1 MPDVAEGEGMTEAAG
16 RESGAD
22 GSGDKAAVGDPGY
35 EAAVERLE
43 KIIERLDSGHAGLR
57 ETLDLCREGRDLV
70 TYCASE
76 LDAVGQD
83 LKELRLDELAAGLER
98 APGPTDES

>member
-1 MPDVAEGEGMTEAAG
+1 MGEGENE
-16 RESGAD
+16 RNYES
-22 GSGDKAAVGDPGY
+22 
-35 EAAVERLE
+35 AVERLE

-70 TYCASE
+70 TFCATE

-98 APGPTDES
+98 TPAPTPDSQPSQAQS